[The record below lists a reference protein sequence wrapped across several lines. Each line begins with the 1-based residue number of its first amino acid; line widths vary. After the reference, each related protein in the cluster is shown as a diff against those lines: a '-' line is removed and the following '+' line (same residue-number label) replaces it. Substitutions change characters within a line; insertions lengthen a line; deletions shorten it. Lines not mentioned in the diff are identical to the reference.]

1 VVVKKGDT
9 LSGLAARYGSSVSS
23 IQRANGMRDTKL
35 AIGRSLVIPRL

>member
-9 LSGLAARYGSSVSS
+9 LSGLAARYGSSVST
-23 IQRANGMRDTKL
+23 IQKANGMRDTKL